1 MSQRW
6 QVILSNLAV
15 VVLFSAACAS
25 GTNEDFDIL
34 IENGKVVDGTGN
46 PWFYADVGI
55 TGNSIVAVGD
65 LASKT
70 ARKTI
75 DAEGLVVSPG
85 FIDVH
90 AHSESGFREIDSN
103 ANLNYLI
110 QGVTTVVTGADGG
123 GTFNVAEI
131 KAQWE
136 TLGIGTNA
144 AHLVG
149 FGAVR
154 EEVMGVEPREPTT
167 EELQKMRSLVRQA
180 MQEGAWGMS
189 SGLEYVP
196 GRFAT
201 TEEIIEVAKVVGEF
215 GGVYSSHQ
223 RNEFDGVL
231 EATQET
237 IRIAEE
243 AGVRG
248 NSTHFKIARKNNW
261 GVMEEAVQL
270 INDARARG
278 VEVGADM
285 YPYHFASGGPIIPV
299 TSNAGWA
306 PFHLPNDM
314 EPFAEIRQRLRDRS
328 LPDSERQ
335 TLRDRYIDELAKAL
349 SDESKREQIRQ
360 SVLVGTPNRPSSV
373 ALAGWDSYLVVV
385 ANKNADLIGRI
396 LSDLA
401 KEQNRDPFDIA
412 ADLVIDE
419 PDLYVACGVM
429 SEEDM
434 KLAMQQDWLMF
445 SSDGDARPILKDSDD
460 APTISHPR
468 SFGSQARV
476 LQRYVREQRVVTLEN
491 AIRKMTSL
499 PARFLRMND
508 RGLLLSGYK
517 ADIVVFDPE
526 TTREHA
532 THADA
537 RRYSEGTHYVLVDGK
552 ITIDDGE
559 YNGSLHGKLLT
570 SHAEGPGESAR

>member
-6 QVILSNLAV
+6 PVILSNLALV
-15 VVLFSAACAS
+15 WFFSAACAT

-55 TGNSIVAVGD
+55 VGNSIVAVGD
-65 LASKT
+65 LANRT

-90 AHSESGFREIDSN
+90 AHSERGFGEPDSN
-103 ANLNYLI
+103 ANLNYLV
-110 QGVTTVVTGADGG
+110 QGVTTVVTGNDGG
-123 GTFNVAEI
+123 GTFEVAET
-131 KAQWE
+131 KARWE
-136 TLGIGTNA
+136 ASGIGTNA
-144 AHLVG
+144 VHLVG

-154 EEVMGVEPREPTT
+154 EEVMGVEPREPTP
-167 EELQKMRSLVRQA
+167 EELEKMRSLVRQA
-180 MQEGAWGMS
+180 MEEGAWGMS

-196 GRFAT
+196 GRYAST
-201 TEEIIEVAKVVGEF
+201 AEIIAVAKVVGEF

-248 NSTHFKIARKNNW
+248 NSTHLKVARKNYW
-261 GVMEEAVQL
+261 GVMEEAVGL
-270 INDARARG
+270 INNARARG

-285 YPYHFASGGPIIPV
+285 YPYHFASGGPIIPIAR
-299 TSNAGWA
+299 NAGWA

-314 EPFAEIRQRLRDRS
+314 EPFAGLRRELENES

-335 TLRDRYIDELAKAL
+335 ALRDRYVDELAKAL
-349 SDESKREQIRQ
+349 SDPAKREQIRE
-360 SVLVGTPNRPSSV
+360 SVLVGRPDRPSAV
-373 ALAGWDSYLVVV
+373 AIAGWDSYLVVV
-385 ANKNADLIGRI
+385 ANKNADLVGRI
-396 LSDLA
+396 LSDIA
-401 KEQNRDPFDIA
+401 EEQNRDPFDVA

-429 SEEDM
+429 SEDDM
-434 KLAMQQDWLMF
+434 RLAMEQDWLMF
-445 SSDGDARPILKDSDD
+445 SSDGGAWPILKESDT
-460 APTISHPR
+460 PRVSHPR

-476 LQRYVREQRVVTLEN
+476 LSRYVREQKALTLEN

-508 RGLLLSGYK
+508 RGLLLNGYK
-517 ADIVVFDPE
+517 ADIVIFDPE
-526 TTREHA
+526 NTRENA

-537 RRYSEGTHYVLVDGK
+537 RQYSTGTHFVLVDGK
-552 ITIDDGE
+552 IAIEGGE
-559 YNGSLHGKLLT
+559 YNGALHGKLLT
-570 SHAEGPGESAR
+570 PHATPTSGSP

>member
-1 MSQRW
+1 
-6 QVILSNLAV
+6 
-15 VVLFSAACAS
+15 
-25 GTNEDFDIL
+25 
-34 IENGKVVDGTGN
+34 
-46 PWFYADVGI
+46 
-55 TGNSIVAVGD
+55 
-65 LASKT
+65 
-70 ARKTI
+70 
-75 DAEGLVVSPG
+75 
-85 FIDVH
+85 
-90 AHSESGFREIDSN
+90 
-103 ANLNYLI
+103 
-110 QGVTTVVTGADGG
+110 
-123 GTFNVAEI
+123 
-131 KAQWE
+131 
-136 TLGIGTNA
+136 
-144 AHLVG
+144 
-149 FGAVR
+149 
-154 EEVMGVEPREPTT
+154 
-167 EELQKMRSLVRQA
+167 
-180 MQEGAWGMS
+180 MS

-314 EPFAEIRQRLRDRS
+314 EPFAEIRQKLRDRS

-445 SSDGDARPILKDSDD
+445 SSDGDARPILKDSD